1 MKLRVNR
8 QTGAVS
14 RELNFSAKYFRSSY
28 FLAMIAC
35 LVLLAPV
42 GMLADPVVVHH
53 AEGMAH
59 GFLVLQT
66 LDGNVIADGDMIQL
80 AKGNRMTVHLTFHFK
95 DGSLYEDTFAF
106 TQRGT
111 FRLLSDHL
119 VEKGPAFKQQLDTS
133 LDATTGKVTTNY
145 TDSDGKEKSDTDQ
158 MKLPPDLSNGMMPIL
173 LKNLQPGTDKTTVSM
188 VVATPKPRLV
198 KLIVTPVGEESFTV
212 GGGSRKAEHYSVK
225 IDLGGPAAVLAPIF
239 GKEPPDTNVW
249 IVGGEA
255 PLFLKSEGPLFNGG
269 PIWRIAPVFPAWPQ
283 GAAK

>member
-1 MKLRVNR
+1 M
-8 QTGAVS
+8 
-14 RELNFSAKYFRSSY
+14 
-28 FLAMIAC
+28 
-35 LVLLAPV
+35 
-42 GMLADPVVVHH
+42 VHH

-66 LDGNVIADGDMIQL
+66 LDGNVIADGDMIQV
-80 AKGNRMTVHLTFHFK
+80 AKGNRMSVHISFHFK

-133 LDATTGKVTTNY
+133 LNATTGKVTTSY
-145 TDSDGKEKSDTDQ
+145 TDSDGKEKMDTDQ

-173 LKNLQPGTDKTTVSM
+173 LKNLQPGADKTTVSM

-212 GGGSRKAEHYSVK
+212 GGGTRKAEHYSVK
-225 IDLGGPAAVLAPIF
+225 IDLGGAAAVLAPIF

-269 PIWRIAPVFPAWPQ
+269 PIWRIAPVFPVWPQ
-283 GAAK
+283 GSAK

>member
-1 MKLRVNR
+1 MKLKITRDAD
-8 QTGAVS
+8 AVLME
-14 RELNFSAKYFRSSY
+14 RKLAGKHLRPMY
-28 FLAMIAC
+28 LVAMIAC
-35 LVLLAPV
+35 LMFLVPV

-66 LDGNVIADGDMIQL
+66 LDGNVIADGDMIQV
-80 AKGNRMTVHLTFHFK
+80 AKGNRMSVHISFHFK

-133 LDATTGKVTTNY
+133 LNATTGKVTTSY
-145 TDSDGKEKSDTDQ
+145 TDSDGKEKMDTDQ

-173 LKNLQPGTDKTTVSM
+173 LKNLQPGADKTTVSM

-212 GGGSRKAEHYSVK
+212 GGGTRKAEHYSVK
-225 IDLGGPAAVLAPIF
+225 IDLGGAAAVLAPIF

-269 PIWRIAPVFPAWPQ
+269 PIWRIAPVFPVWPQ
-283 GAAK
+283 GSAK

>member
-1 MKLRVNR
+1 MKITRFGSGLR
-8 QTGAVS
+8 QDHEDKT
-14 RELNFSAKYFRSSY
+14 KHFRLIY
-28 FLAMIAC
+28 FLATIAC
-35 LVLLAPV
+35 LVFLVPV

-66 LDGNVIADGDMIQL
+66 LDGNVIADGDMIQV
-80 AKGNRMTVHLTFHFK
+80 AKGNRMSVHITFHFK

-133 LDATTGKVTTNY
+133 LDAATGKVTTNY
-145 TDSDGKEKSDTDQ
+145 TDSDGKEKADTDQ

-173 LKNLQPGTDKTTVSM
+173 LKNLQPGTEKTTVSM

-212 GGGSRKAEHYSVK
+212 GEGTRKAEHYSVK
-225 IDLGGPAAVLAPIF
+225 IDLGGAAAVLAPIF

-269 PIWRIAPVFPAWPQ
+269 PIWRIAPVFPVWPQ